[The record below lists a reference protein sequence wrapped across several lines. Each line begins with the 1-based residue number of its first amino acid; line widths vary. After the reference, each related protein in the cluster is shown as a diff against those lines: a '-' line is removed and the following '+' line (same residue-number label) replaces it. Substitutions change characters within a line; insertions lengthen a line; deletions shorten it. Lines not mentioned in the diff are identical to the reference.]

1 MSEQSMNLTE
11 AQLRELIAETV
22 RATLT
27 SIGVEVEDPII
38 MQKDF
43 AHLRS
48 WRESTEEIK
57 RKSFIALVTIIV
69 AGIAGAVWASL
80 KGGGHP

>member
-1 MSEQSMNLTE
+1 MSDQSVNLTE
-11 AQLRELIAETV
+11 AQLRDLIAETV
-22 RATLT
+22 KTTLT
-27 SIGVEVEDPII
+27 SIGVDVEDPLI

-57 RKSFIALVTIIV
+57 RKSFLALATIIV
-69 AGIAGAVWASL
+69 TGVAGAVWLAL
-80 KGGGHP
+80 KGGAHP

>member
-1 MSEQSMNLTE
+1 MSDQSVNLTE
-11 AQLRELIAETV
+11 AQLRDLIAETV
-22 RATLT
+22 KTTLT
-27 SIGVEVEDPII
+27 SIGVDVEDPLI

-57 RKSFIALVTIIV
+57 RKSFLALATIIV
-69 AGIAGAVWASL
+69 TGVAGAVWLAL
-80 KGGGHP
+80 KGGTHP

>member
-48 WRESTEEIK
+48 WRESTEEVK